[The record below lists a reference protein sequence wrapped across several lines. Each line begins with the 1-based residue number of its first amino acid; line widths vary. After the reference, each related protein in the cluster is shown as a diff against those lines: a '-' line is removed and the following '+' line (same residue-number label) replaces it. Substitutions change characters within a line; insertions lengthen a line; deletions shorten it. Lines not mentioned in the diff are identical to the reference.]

1 MRDREQLFAA
11 LSTSTFRSR
20 FHLQGKDLRYLQDKG
35 LPAILDHARG
45 FIAKRLAPARIEND
59 GKQTP
64 YRGHPVFVGQ
74 HATACCC
81 RECLHKWHGIESGRE
96 LTTEEQD
103 YLIQVLAH
111 WLHLEANRAG
121 KQKNTEPQQMT
132 LPGF

>member
-1 MRDREQLFAA
+1 MRDREQLFVA
-11 LSTSTFRSR
+11 LSKSTFRSR
-20 FHLQGKDLRYLQDKG
+20 FHLQDKDLRYLQDKG
-35 LPAILDHARG
+35 LSAILDHARD
-45 FIAKRLAPARIEND
+45 FIAKRLAPALIEND

-96 LTTEEQD
+96 LTAEEQD
-103 YLIQVLAH
+103 YIIRVLAH
-111 WLHLEANRAG
+111 WLNLETNRG
-121 KQKNTEPQQMT
+121 CKQKNAEPRQMT